1 MVIRPYI
8 SFWRRLSLFLFLL
21 SPFFLF
27 AQDVRMMRIKKAQDE
42 IRLDGVLNEQDW
54 LLADVARDF
63 QQTFPYDSSLAQ
75 TRTEVMLTY
84 DDKSL
89 YVGAICHD
97 PVQGNFIIESL
108 KRDFSFPVSDAFAIF
123 IDPFDDGAN
132 GFNFSVNPL
141 GVQREGTLENGGG
154 YGVTTAWDN
163 RWFSEVKIEEGK
175 WIVEMRIPFKSIRYR
190 SDISEWGINFARND
204 LKQNESS
211 TWSWVQRGQNVA
223 NLAYTGK
230 LIWDAPPKKA
240 GANVSLIPYGIVG
253 VNHDYEVE
261 KKTKVP
267 WNLGLDAKIA
277 VTSSLNLDL
286 TIRPDFSQVE
296 VDRQVTNLS
305 RFSLFFPE
313 QRQFFIEN
321 NDLFARFGFTKIR
334 PFFSRRIG
342 LSNGK
347 VVPILGGF
355 RLSGKVNQNWRIGLM
370 SMQTEGGVPE
380 GSNSE
385 NFVVAAVQRR
395 VFKRSNIGMIF
406 VNKQAFDLYKP
417 LWSDYN
423 RLVGLDFDLNSANG
437 KWQGKAFYH
446 HSFSPGDKAFVGAN
460 ATWLMYN
467 SANVTVHWNHEY
479 VNKNYNA
486 EVGFVPRLARLN
498 PETRQTENHSYWRLE
513 PQVEHRFYPKNG
525 KVVNYHAPSVY
536 YDGYF
541 DENFGE
547 TDRQIQFAYKIKFAN
562 TSYLEF
568 NYNEWFTRLFYNT
581 DVTFTDQA
589 FISKGGYDY
598 RTGRVYYKTDARK
611 RLNGSSSVEYGSY
624 FSGQKI
630 SSNLTLNYRAQP
642 WGIFSVVYD
651 QNQIWLANGQKASLH
666 LIGPKF
672 EFSFTRSVFLTTF
685 FQYNTQQDNFNINA
699 RFQWRFRPMSDVY
712 LVYTDNYDQTL
723 SVKNRAVVLKLIWW
737 ITL

>member
-1 MVIRPYI
+1 M
-8 SFWRRLSLFLFLL
+8 RLATFFLFLSPLFLFG
-21 SPFFLF
+21 
-27 AQDVRMMRIKKAQDE
+27 QDVRMMRIKKASGK
-42 IRLDGVLNEQDW
+42 IVLDGELNEPDW
-54 LLADVARDF
+54 QTADVAKDF

-75 TRTEVMLTY
+75 TFTEVMLTY
-84 DDKSL
+84 DDKNL

-97 PVQGNFIIESL
+97 PIEGKHIIQSL

-132 GFNFSVNPL
+132 GFSFSVNPL
-141 GVQREGTLENGGG
+141 GVQREGVLEHGGG
-154 YGVTTAWDN
+154 FGVTTAWDN
-163 RWFSEVKIEEGK
+163 RWFSEVKIENGK
-175 WIVEMRIPFKSIRYR
+175 WIVEMKIPFKSIRYK

-230 LIWDAPPKKA
+230 LLWDAPPKKA
-240 GANVSLIPYGIVG
+240 GGNVSLIPYGIVG

-267 WNLGLDAKIA
+267 WNLGLDAKVA

-321 NDLFARFGFTKIR
+321 NDLFARFGFSKIR

-342 LSNGK
+342 LENGQ

-355 RLSGKVNQNWRIGLM
+355 RLSGKVNQNWRIGFM

-380 GSNSE
+380 GTRSQ
-385 NFVVAAVQRR
+385 NFTVAAVQRR
-395 VFKRSNIGMIF
+395 VFKRSNVGLIF
-406 VNKQAFDLYKP
+406 VNKQAFDDFNP
-417 LWSDYN
+417 EWNDYN
-423 RLVGLDFDLNSANG
+423 RLVGIDYDLNSANG
-437 KWQGKAFYH
+437 QWQGKAFYH
-446 HSFSPGDKAFVGAN
+446 HSFSPGDDAFVGAN

-479 VNKNYNA
+479 VNENYNA
-486 EVGFVPRLARLN
+486 EVGFVPRLSRFN
-498 PETRQTENHSYWRLE
+498 PETGAIEQNTYWRLE
-513 PQVEHRFYPKNG
+513 PSFGYMFYPKNG
-525 KVVNYHAPSVY
+525 KVVNWHGPNIY
-536 YDGYF
+536 YDGFF
-541 DENFGE
+541 DERFSE
-547 TDRQIQFAYKIKFAN
+547 TDRQIYLSYKVKFTN
-562 TSYLEF
+562 TSYLEAG
-568 NYNEWFTRLFYNT
+568 YNEWFTKLFYDT
-581 DVTFTDQA
+581 DVTFTDQTA
-589 FISKGGYDY
+589 ISKGGYNY
-598 RTGRVYYKTDARK
+598 RDGYLFYKTDVRK
-611 RLNGSSSVEYGSY
+611 RFTASASTNFGSY
-624 FSGQKI
+624 YSGTKFT
-630 SSNLTLNYRAQP
+630 SNLTVGYRAQP
-642 WGIFSVVYD
+642 YAILSVAYD
-651 QNQIWLANGQKASLH
+651 QNQIWLPQGRRASLH

-672 EFSFTRSVFLTTF
+672 EFSFTRSIFFTTF

-699 RFQWRFRPMSDVY
+699 RFQWRFKPMSDLY
-712 LVYTDNYDQTL
+712 LVYTDNYDQNL

>member
-1 MVIRPYI
+1 M
-8 SFWRRLSLFLFLL
+8 RLSLFLFLL
-21 SPFFLF
+21 SPIFLF
-27 AQDVRMMRIKKAQDE
+27 AQDVRMMRIKKAEGE
-42 IRLDGVLNEQDW
+42 INLDGVLNEQDW
-54 LLADVARDF
+54 LTADVARDF

-84 DDKSL
+84 DDNSL

-97 PVQGNFIIESL
+97 PIQGNFIIESL

-154 YGVTTAWDN
+154 SGVTTAWDN

-240 GANVSLIPYGIVG
+240 GGNVSLIPYGIVG

-267 WNLGLDAKIA
+267 WNLGLDVKIA
-277 VTSSLNLDL
+277 ITSSLNLDL
-286 TIRPDFSQVE
+286 TVRPDFSQVE
-296 VDRQVTNLS
+296 VDRQITNLS

-321 NDLFARFGFTKIR
+321 NDLFARFGFSKIR

-355 RLSGKVNQNWRIGLM
+355 RLSGKVNQNWRIGIM

-385 NFVVAAVQRR
+385 NFIVAAVQRR

-446 HSFSPGDKAFVGAN
+446 HSFSPGDAAFVGAN

-467 SANVTVHWNHEY
+467 SANLTVHWNHEY

-486 EVGFVPRLARLN
+486 QVGFVPRLARFN
-498 PETRQTENHSYWRLE
+498 PETGLSENHSYWRLE
-513 PQVEHRFYPKNG
+513 PSVEHRFYPKKG
-525 KVVNYHAPSVY
+525 KVVNYHAPGVY

-541 DENFGE
+541 DENWGE
-547 TDRQIQFAYKIKFAN
+547 TDRQVQFFYKIKFTN

-568 NYNEWFTRLFYNT
+568 NYNEWFTKLFYNT
-581 DVTFTDQA
+581 DVTFTDQE
-589 FISKGGYDY
+589 FILKGGYDY
-598 RTGRVYYKTDARK
+598 RTGRIYYKTNARK

-630 SSNLTLNYRAQP
+630 SSNLTVNYRAQP

-651 QNQIWLANGQKASLH
+651 QNQIWLPNGQKASLH

-699 RFQWRFRPMSDVY
+699 RFQWRFKPMSDLY